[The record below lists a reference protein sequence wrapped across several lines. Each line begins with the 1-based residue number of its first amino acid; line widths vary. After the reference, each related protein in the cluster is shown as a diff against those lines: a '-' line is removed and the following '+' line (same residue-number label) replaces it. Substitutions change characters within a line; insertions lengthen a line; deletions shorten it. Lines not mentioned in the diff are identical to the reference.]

1 MVKNVLLSLHLV
13 SMCWLEGRIY
23 MGKLRNPIGRTEDF
37 KNLNWYNFLIQLQ
50 KNNDILNCS
59 INTQP
64 RE

>member
-1 MVKNVLLSLHLV
+1 
-13 SMCWLEGRIY
+13 
-23 MGKLRNPIGRTEDF
+23 MGKLRNPIERTEDF
-37 KNLNWYNFLIQLQ
+37 KNINWYNFLIQLQ